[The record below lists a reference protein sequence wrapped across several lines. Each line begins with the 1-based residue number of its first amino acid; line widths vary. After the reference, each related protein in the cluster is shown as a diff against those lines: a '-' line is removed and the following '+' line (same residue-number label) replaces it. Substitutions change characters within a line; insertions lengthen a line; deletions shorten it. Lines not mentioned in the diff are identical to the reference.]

1 MKIVHIEL
9 AGFYNEEMSYQT
21 NMLVSQNCRDGHE
34 VLVISSNYQFV
45 DGEVCRVA
53 SGQHVMAEGAVLIR
67 LPYFPSLKRYSFQK
81 LRYAR
86 GVYKLLE
93 QFKPNVV
100 FIHCTQTLAIFDIIH
115 YKKDHPEV
123 KLYADT
129 HTAYYNSG
137 MNWLSLHMLHR
148 ILYRYLTQKVLPY
161 LEKYFYIGQEEKNF
175 SMKEYKVPES
185 VMEYY
190 PLGGTLFPEEVYEEK
205 RARRRAELGLAHG
218 ELLLLHSGKM
228 GPSKKTEDL
237 LRAFADVPEF
247 KAKLAVIGSIPKDM
261 ESTLLPLL
269 EEDDRVIYLGWK
281 SAEELMEYLCAADLY
296 CQPGSV
302 SATMQNAICCGC
314 PAMVYPWK
322 SYRMLM
328 ERGQFFWVENRQE
341 IQQVFSRLAVQ
352 QEQLKEMTVQAWI
365 CARKMLD
372 YRKLAAR
379 LYI

>member
-9 AGFYNEEMSYQT
+9 AGFYNEGMSYQT

-45 DGEVCRVA
+45 DGEVCRVT

-86 GVYKLLE
+86 GIYKLLE
-93 QFKPNVV
+93 QFKPDVV

-137 MNWLSLHMLHR
+137 MNWLSLHVLHR

-161 LEKYFYIGQEEKNF
+161 LEKYFYIGQGEKKF

-228 GPSKKTEDL
+228 GALKKTADL
-237 LRAFADVPEF
+237 LRAFAAVPKL

-269 EEDDRVIYLGWK
+269 ERDSRVVYLGWK
-281 SAEELMEYLCAADLY
+281 ASEDLLEYLCAADLY

-302 SATMQNAICCGC
+302 SAIMQNAICCGC
-314 PAMVYPWK
+314 PVLSFPHE
-322 SYRMLM
+322 SYVDTLDCS
-328 ERGQFFWVENRQE
+328 EFFWARSQTDMES
-341 IQQVFSRLAVQ
+341 VFSKLASTP
-352 QEQLKEMTVQAWI
+352 EILKPMTEGAWR
-365 CARKMLD
+365 CAREILD
-372 YRKLAAR
+372 YRQLAAR
-379 LYI
+379 LYQ